1 MLAHAVIFAVALFAG
16 LVLTPVVIRTAV
28 AWDMFDPPHED
39 RRVHTE
45 PLPRIGGVAVFM
57 AMGAGL
63 LVTALASLVGFE
75 LLTGPRSFFYGVLFG
90 GGIIFATG
98 LVDDVRGLRPGAKL
112 VAQLV
117 AAFVVYAYGFRVE
130 VVGVG
135 STELV
140 LGWLALPVT
149 ILWIVGVTNAFNLID
164 GLDGL
169 ATGIALVALVTTLV
183 VSLALGNVE
192 VSLLS
197 VALLGALFGFL
208 RYNFNPARIFLGDS
222 GSLFVG
228 FMLAVL
234 SVYGSQ
240 KAATA
245 ILAVVPLFALAVPL
259 LDTGLAILR
268 RWLRGIPI
276 SQADGRHIH
285 HRLLALGLTHRNA
298 VIVLYVSASVLA
310 MLGLSLVFAPP
321 PAVMSVAAAGAGVT
335 LFLLVYGLRRLQYH
349 EFVEAGAVLA
359 SGLARVRRTIR
370 DRIYAQ
376 DLGQVVWSAGT
387 FDEVNAVL
395 EDNASTFGFLHMEV
409 CRESATGSRP
419 LVLFDGHA
427 ARAWKLDYPV
437 TWHDFVESDD
447 YVLRI
452 WCNPR
457 AGARPYGAERVAQ
470 ILAPVIEEWMARYGP
485 QRAAARAFGPG
496 LEIER
501 AEAAERVLEVVEA
514 AKPARLGLVRPRA

>member
-1 MLAHAVIFAVALFAG
+1 
-16 LVLTPVVIRTAV
+16 
-28 AWDMFDPPHED
+28 
-39 RRVHTE
+39 
-45 PLPRIGGVAVFM
+45 
-57 AMGAGL
+57 
-63 LVTALASLVGFE
+63 
-75 LLTGPRSFFYGVLFG
+75 
-90 GGIIFATG
+90 
-98 LVDDVRGLRPGAKL
+98 
-112 VAQLV
+112 
-117 AAFVVYAYGFRVE
+117 
-130 VVGVG
+130 
-135 STELV
+135 
-140 LGWLALPVT
+140 
-149 ILWIVGVTNAFNLID
+149 GVTNAFNLID

-169 ATGIALVALVTTLV
+169 ATGIALVALATMLA
-183 VSLALGNVE
+183 VSAKLGNWE
-192 VSLLS
+192 
-197 VALLGALFGFL
+197 VALVCAALAGALAGFL
-208 RYNFNPARIFLGDS
+208 RYNLRPARIFLGDS

-387 FDEVNAVL
+387 FEEVNAVL

-485 QRAAARAFGPG
+485 QRAAVRAFGPG
-496 LEIER
+496 LELER
-501 AEAAERVLEVVEA
+501 AEAERVLEVVEV